1 MPDVRSVLLGD
12 AHHLGDRQHR
22 QRGGEVL
29 HDVHPPFGLSSIEE
43 LFDGVFHKAA
53 PRLHRSGREIAVHH
67 LAHFKVLRTVML
79 DELVSLVIPDVL
91 VQPQT
96 DSLMSG

>member
-1 MPDVRSVLLGD
+1 
-12 AHHLGDRQHR
+12 
-22 QRGGEVL
+22 
-29 HDVHPPFGLSSIEE
+29 
-43 LFDGVFHKAA
+43 
-53 PRLHRSGREIAVHH
+53 VHH